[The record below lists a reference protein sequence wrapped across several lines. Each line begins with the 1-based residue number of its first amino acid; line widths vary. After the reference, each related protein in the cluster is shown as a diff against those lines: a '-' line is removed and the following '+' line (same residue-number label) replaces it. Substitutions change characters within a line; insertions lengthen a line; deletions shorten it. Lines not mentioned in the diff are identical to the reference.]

1 MPDEVK
7 EVQAPMPKPKPPKP
21 EEAVAPLPEPKIKV
35 EKVKVKLIGAA
46 SCNYE
51 GIVLRKN
58 ETVELETS
66 RAEQLM
72 QSGLFERL

>member
-7 EVQAPMPKPKPPKP
+7 GAAPSPVQPAPAPKPKPPKP
-21 EEAVAPLPEPKIKV
+21 E
-35 EKVKVKLIGAA
+35 KVKLKLTGAG

-51 GIVLRKN
+51 GIVLRKS
-58 ETVELETS
+58 ETVELEAS

-72 QSGLFERL
+72 KSGLFERL

>member
-7 EVQAPMPKPKPPKP
+7 EATSTSAPPPKPKPPKP
-21 EEAVAPLPEPKIKV
+21 EKLKV
-35 EKVKVKLIGAA
+35 RLVGAG

-58 ETVELETS
+58 ETVELEAS
-66 RAEQLM
+66 RAEQLI
-72 QSGLFERL
+72 QSGLFERS

>member
-1 MPDEVK
+1 MPEEIK
-7 EVQAPMPKPKPPKP
+7 EVPPAPAPTPKPKPPKP
-21 EEAVAPLPEPKIKV
+21 E
-35 EKVKVKLIGAA
+35 KVKLRLTRAG

-58 ETVELETS
+58 ETVELEAS

-72 QSGLFERL
+72 QSGLFERS

>member
-1 MPDEVK
+1 MAEEIK
-7 EVQAPMPKPKPPKP
+7 ENQPTPSPYKPKNKP
-21 EEAVAPLPEPKIKV
+21 EKV
-35 EKVKVKLIGAA
+35 RLKLIGAG

-58 ETVELETS
+58 ETVELEAS

-72 QSGLFERL
+72 QSGLFEKL

>member
-1 MPDEVK
+1 MPEEIK
-7 EVQAPMPKPKPPKP
+7 EVPPAPAPTPKSKPPKS
-21 EEAVAPLPEPKIKV
+21 
-35 EKVKVKLIGAA
+35 EKVKLRLTRAG

-58 ETVELETS
+58 ETVELEAS

-72 QSGLFERL
+72 QSGLFERS

>member
-1 MPDEVK
+1 MPEEIK
-7 EVQAPMPKPKPPKP
+7 EVPPAPAPTLKPKPPKP
-21 EEAVAPLPEPKIKV
+21 E
-35 EKVKVKLIGAA
+35 KVKLRLTKAG

-58 ETVELETS
+58 EIVELEAS

>member
-7 EVQAPMPKPKPPKP
+7 AAAAPPAPAPAPKPKPPKP
-21 EEAVAPLPEPKIKV
+21 E
-35 EKVKVKLIGAA
+35 KVKVRLVGAG

-51 GIVLRKN
+51 GVVLRKN
-58 ETVELETS
+58 ETVELEAS

-72 QSGLFERL
+72 KSGLFERS

>member
-1 MPDEVK
+1 MPEEIK
-7 EVQAPMPKPKPPKP
+7 EVPPAPAPTLKPKPPKP
-21 EEAVAPLPEPKIKV
+21 E
-35 EKVKVKLIGAA
+35 KVKLRLTKAG

-58 ETVELETS
+58 ETVELEAS

-72 QSGLFERL
+72 QSGLFERS

>member
-7 EVQAPMPKPKPPKP
+7 EATPSPVQAAQPAPAPKPKPPKP
-21 EEAVAPLPEPKIKV
+21 E
-35 EKVKVKLIGAA
+35 KVKLRLTRAG

-58 ETVELETS
+58 EIVELEAS

-72 QSGLFERL
+72 TSGLFEKS

>member
-7 EVQAPMPKPKPPKP
+7 EAATPSPTPQPAPKPKPPKP
-21 EEAVAPLPEPKIKV
+21 E
-35 EKVKVKLIGAA
+35 KVKLKLTGAG

-58 ETVELETS
+58 ETVELEAS

-72 QSGLFERL
+72 QSGLFERS

>member
-1 MPDEVK
+1 MSEEIK
-7 EVQAPMPKPKPPKP
+7 EVQPAPAPTQKPKPPK
-21 EEAVAPLPEPKIKV
+21 A
-35 EKVKVKLIGAA
+35 EKVKLKLTGAG

-58 ETVELETS
+58 ETVELEAS

-72 QSGLFERL
+72 QSGLFERS

>member
-7 EVQAPMPKPKPPKP
+7 EVQAPASKPKTPKH
-21 EEAVAPLPEPKIKV
+21 EEAVAPSPEPKIKA

-46 SCNYE
+46 SCSYE

-58 ETVELETS
+58 ETVELEAS

-72 QSGLFERL
+72 QSGLFERS

>member
-1 MPDEVK
+1 MPEEIK
-7 EVQAPMPKPKPPKP
+7 EVPPAPAPTLKPKPPKP
-21 EEAVAPLPEPKIKV
+21 E
-35 EKVKVKLIGAA
+35 KVKLRLTRAG

-58 ETVELETS
+58 EIVELEAS

-72 QSGLFERL
+72 QSGVFERL

>member
-1 MPDEVK
+1 MPEEIK
-7 EVQAPMPKPKPPKP
+7 EVPPAPAPTLKPKPPKP
-21 EEAVAPLPEPKIKV
+21 E
-35 EKVKVKLIGAA
+35 KVKLRLTRAG

-58 ETVELETS
+58 ETVELEAS

-72 QSGLFERL
+72 QSGLFERS

>member
-7 EVQAPMPKPKPPKP
+7 AATPSPAQPAPAPAPKPKPPKP
-21 EEAVAPLPEPKIKV
+21 E
-35 EKVKVKLIGAA
+35 KVKVRLTGAG

-51 GIVLRKN
+51 GIVLRKS
-58 ETVELETS
+58 ETIELEAS

-72 QSGLFERL
+72 KSGLFEKL